1 MMTVAGSLFEAQAQV
16 QARMEAPP
24 VQAAGL
30 KQVGA
35 ALLKV
40 FGFEVYQARLWAEP
54 GFQPDRYEQYRLA
67 LELAYLRNLDG
78 AAIAQRSLKEM
89 QRLEP
94 LNEAQGRQWLAE
106 MTRLFPDVRKGD
118 RITGAY
124 QPGRGVSFQ
133 LNDRLLGEVNDP
145 AFARLFMG
153 IWLSP
158 RTSEPEMRR
167 QLTGN
172 AGP

>member
-1 MMTVAGSLFEAQAQV
+1 MGAGGLFQAQAQV
-16 QARMEAPP
+16 QARVEAAPG
-24 VQAAGL
+24 VQAIGL
-30 KQVGA
+30 KPVGA

-54 GFQPDRYEQYRLA
+54 GFQAERYDQYRVA
-67 LELAYLRNLDG
+67 LELAYLRNFDG

-94 LNEAQGRQWLAE
+94 LNEAQGRQWLAD

-118 RITGAY
+118 RITGTY
-124 QPGRGVSFQ
+124 LPGRGVSFQ
-133 LNDRLLGEVNDP
+133 LNDRPLGEVSDT

-167 QLTGN
+167 QLVGGAT
-172 AGP
+172 P

>member
-1 MMTVAGSLFEAQAQV
+1 
-16 QARMEAPP
+16 
-24 VQAAGL
+24 
-30 KQVGA
+30 
-35 ALLKV
+35 
-40 FGFEVYQARLWAEP
+40 
-54 GFQPDRYEQYRLA
+54 
-67 LELAYLRNLDG
+67 
-78 AAIAQRSLKEM
+78 M
-89 QRLEP
+89 QRLET
-94 LNEAQGRQWLAE
+94 LSESQGRQWLAD

-118 RITGAY
+118 RITGSY

-133 LNDRLLGEVNDP
+133 LNDRPLGEVNDP